1 MRSRVEL
8 RDLLAPLAA
17 VVLLAVL
24 HGCAQKAR
32 KPVEGEKV
40 LTHVV
45 ADGETLENIADDY
58 YGDPDRADEIREFNL
73 LESEELDPGA
83 TVRVYM
89 APDDMEF
96 LTRRKRARIP
106 YNAGLDLAARGSY
119 LDAINRFKEAVEL
132 DPSFVEAIYN
142 LGVTYQ
148 KLDAHDK
155 AVEQFEL
162 AVDIRSG
169 DPDYHYAIGNS
180 YFHLGEYDR
189 AARAFER
196 ALKSKPNHLKAQYS
210 LALSLQKS
218 GKTTRAG
225 REWRR
230 YLEMDSDSDW
240 ADRARAHLAGL
251 EQ

>member
-1 MRSRVEL
+1 VG
-8 RDLLAPLAA
+8 LLT
-17 VVLLAVL
+17 VVLLVSL

-45 ADGETLENIADDY
+45 SNGETLEVIADDY
-58 YGDPDRADEIREFNL
+58 YGDPDRAEEIRDFNL
-73 LESEELDPGA
+73 LESDEPAAGTTL
-83 TVRVYM
+83 RVYM

-96 LTRRKRARIP
+96 LARRKRARIP

-119 LDAINRFKEAVEL
+119 LDAINHFRDAVDL
-132 DPSFVEAIYN
+132 DPSFAEAFYN

-155 AVEQFEL
+155 AIEQFESAL
-162 AVDIRSG
+162 DLRSR
-169 DPDYHYAIGNS
+169 DPNYCYAIGNS
-180 YFHLGEYDR
+180 YFHRGEYGR
-189 AARAFER
+189 SVKAFER
-196 ALKSKPNHLKAQYS
+196 ALKSEPGHLKAQYS
-210 LALSLQKS
+210 LALSLEKS

-230 YLEMDSDSDW
+230 YLEMDGDSEW
-240 ADRARAHLAGL
+240 AERARAHLAELG
-251 EQ
+251 Q